1 MINKLEVFKIKWNNQ
16 KTLID
21 PDCHRKGYKVP
32 KGIPA
37 NGVLQHGL
45 SLRRQLGDAFI
56 ADCLEIWALH
66 GKGCL
71 VQTATEQPAT
81 FVKIMAGLM
90 PKEIEATVDVGQ
102 SFVELLQHMQSMN
115 NQPPMITIEQ
125 SNDDVD
131 QLEFNSSIVDGMGLI
146 EGSGVP
152 CPADTGGSIEH
163 NKSIFPHNENE
174 NLQPQ
179 VAIPIFPPHQNTIC
193 DISATPPNDTP
204 LNNHPIVYNKIYGG
218 RGIKSYE

>member
-1 MINKLEVFKIKWNNQ
+1 M
-16 KTLID
+16 
-21 PDCHRKGYKVP
+21 P

-37 NGVLQHGL
+37 NGVRQHGL

-66 GKGCL
+66 GKDCL

-90 PKEIEATVDVGQ
+90 PREIEATIDVGQ
-102 SFVELLQHMQSMN
+102 SFVELLQQMQSMN
-115 NQPPMITIEQ
+115 NQPPMITIDQ

-131 QLEFNSSIVDGMGLI
+131 QLKFDSSIAHGMGLI

-152 CPADTGGSIEH
+152 CPADVGASIDH
-163 NKSIFPHNENE
+163 NMP
-174 NLQPQ
+174 
-179 VAIPIFPPHQNTIC
+179 IPPPHQNTIC
-193 DISATPPNDTP
+193 DISATHHDNPPIDD
-204 LNNHPIVYNKIYGG
+204 HPIMYNKVCRGG
-218 RGIKSYE
+218 E

>member
-1 MINKLEVFKIKWNNQ
+1 MINKLEIFEIKWKNQ

-37 NGVLQHGL
+37 NGVRQHGL
-45 SLRRQLGDAFI
+45 SIRRQLGDAFI

-66 GKGCL
+66 GKDCL

-90 PKEIEATVDVGQ
+90 PKEIEATIDVGQ
-102 SFVELLQHMQSMN
+102 SFVELLQQMQSMN
-115 NQPPMITIEQ
+115 NQPPMITIDQ

-131 QLEFNSSIVDGMGLI
+131 SIVDGMGLI

-152 CPADTGGSIEH
+152 LPADVGARDGDNT
-163 NKSIFPHNENE
+163 
-174 NLQPQ
+174 
-179 VAIPIFPPHQNTIC
+179 PISPSHQNQTC
-193 DISATPPNDTP
+193 DIYATPLDDTP
-204 LNNHPIVYNKIYGG
+204 MDDHPMMYNKVYRGG
-218 RGIKSYE
+218 E